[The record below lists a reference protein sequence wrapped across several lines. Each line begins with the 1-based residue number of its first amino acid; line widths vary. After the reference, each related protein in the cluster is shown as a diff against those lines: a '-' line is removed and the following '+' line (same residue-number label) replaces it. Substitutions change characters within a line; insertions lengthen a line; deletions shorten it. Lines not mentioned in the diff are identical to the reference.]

1 MVRGSNPS
9 PGSIIALQMS
19 YITLETMAF
28 DGFMKR
34 NYLPIMVVVLVLGA
48 GLSVIPQ
55 TVEFS
60 QPDEL
65 VTLYNQTTIT
75 KSVDGATQEFTFR
88 TGRVETMDGFSPTLM
103 LTNSVDMEMNATAV
117 NLDHPEAHIVSMNE
131 SRSFMVYEIEEVG
144 SYDLEIAGW
153 VYVDEPVE
161 VTAAFIIYR
170 HTPSEHYTYYPYR
183 YFGLGMASVGIV
195 ATAIAVYY
203 NKRTAEKLPE

>member
-1 MVRGSNPS
+1 
-9 PGSIIALQMS
+9 MS

-34 NYLPIMVVVLVLGA
+34 NYLPIMVVVLVLGV

-55 TVEFS
+55 TVEIS
-60 QPDEL
+60 QPDER

-75 KSVDGATQEFTFR
+75 KSVDGATGFTFR
-88 TGRVETMDGFSPTLM
+88 TGRVEMVDGFSPTLM
-103 LTNSVDMEMNATAV
+103 LTNSADGEMNATAV
-117 NLDHPEAHIVSMNE
+117 NLDHPDTYTASIDEP
-131 SRSFMVYEIEEVG
+131 RSYIVYEIEEAG

-153 VYVDEPVE
+153 VYVDEPME

-195 ATAIAVYY
+195 TTAIAVYY
-203 NKRTAEKLPE
+203 NKRTMETPSE

>member
-1 MVRGSNPS
+1 
-9 PGSIIALQMS
+9 
-19 YITLETMAF
+19 MAF

-65 VTLYNQTTIT
+65 VTLFNQTTIT

-88 TGRVETMDGFSPTLM
+88 TGRVETVDGFSPTLM

-117 NLDHPEAHIVSMNE
+117 NLDHPEAHIASMNE
-131 SRSFMVYEIEEVG
+131 SLSFMVYEIEESS